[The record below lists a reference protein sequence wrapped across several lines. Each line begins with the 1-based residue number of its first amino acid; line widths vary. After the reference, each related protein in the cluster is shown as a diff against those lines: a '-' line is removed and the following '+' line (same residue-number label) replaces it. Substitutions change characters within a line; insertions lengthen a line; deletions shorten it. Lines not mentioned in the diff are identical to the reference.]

1 MKENSFYSDDFEELI
16 RGKTEQY
23 KMYPSE
29 NVWKGV
35 HSALHTKRK
44 WFIGSMAFLVTGIL
58 FMAGRELIL
67 PSNHPVSRKLASN
80 AAADVAKPAVENTPR
95 APLAILRPANTAVIA
110 RHNDSDNNSTSQEWD
125 LAAAGISITERH
137 PVLSQSDLSEWLS
150 HVVKLPAEA
159 PNLDVI
165 AARTPATDNN
175 NAVAALSSGGDGERS
190 AADDGRTVAG
200 NQQGNADDQGAAG
213 DGRTMA
219 DGRTAAGDGRVAT
232 GDGRLAGDG
241 RVAAADGRDARAN
254 GRDGSIAGD
263 GRVAGDSRS
272 ADPGIGA
279 DGFTAQSVV
288 ESLSA
293 RGAHEG
299 RYARTGAALQTPT
312 GNRRGV
318 DGQGLLAE
326 SAGAA
331 TRASATA
338 IAESDDAQRANW
350 LHDYAMNLL
359 ETTPKSGRTYLELS
373 LSPTVSYRSMG
384 GSDVGAD
391 KLYPLGVNGIPPGG
405 PNSYIDHRPGF
416 GFDASGSILYRLTR
430 NLSVKGGLQFNFTRF
445 PIKAYEDN
453 GSSAAA
459 GTTTLQSPYGIMM
472 DSISATGMP
481 MARSGK
487 QNSITVDNDYYQL
500 SAPVGFELRVLG
512 NEQLQFNLAA
522 TFAPTYLLN
531 SSSYML
537 SSGYTKYDK
546 RPEMYR
552 KLNFYA
558 GAEAFLSYRVGNIR
572 WQIGP
577 EFRYQLLSSY
587 TSQAGISEYL
597 KSYGLKIGITKS
609 IP

>member
-44 WFIGSMAFLVTGIL
+44 WFIGSMAVLVTGIL

-67 PSNHPVSRKLASN
+67 PSNHPALHKTMTGAV
-80 AAADVAKPAVENTPR
+80 ADAAKPAVENTPH
-95 APLAILRPANTAVIA
+95 APMAFLRPATTAATAHHGDSNNTI
-110 RHNDSDNNSTSQEWD
+110 SQELD
-125 LAAAGISITERH
+125 PAIAGISITVGH

-150 HVVKLPAEA
+150 HVVKLPAQA
-159 PNLDVI
+159 PDLDVI
-165 AARTPATDNN
+165 AAGTPVTDNN
-175 NAVAALSSGGDGERS
+175 ALAALTHSNEQHS
-190 AADDGRTVAG
+190 AADDGRGT
-200 NQQGNADDQGAAG
+200 ADDQRAGMDDQRAAG
-213 DGRTMA
+213 DGRITT
-219 DGRTAAGDGRVAT
+219 DLRTSN
-232 GDGRLAGDG
+232 DG
-241 RVAAADGRDARAN
+241 RVAADGHPAADGRDGRFD
-254 GRDGSIAGD
+254 GRDSRIAGD

-272 ADPGIGA
+272 TVPETGT
-279 DGFTAQSVV
+279 DGLTAQSVV

-293 RGAHEG
+293 RGTHEG
-299 RYARTGAALQTPT
+299 RYARPGAALQTST
-312 GNRRGV
+312 DNRSGV
-318 DGQGLLAE
+318 NGQSRLAE
-326 SAGAA
+326 AAGAA
-331 TRASATA
+331 TRASAKE

-359 ETTPKSGRTYLELS
+359 ETTPKAGRTYLELS

-405 PNSYIDHRPGF
+405 PNNYIDHRPGF

-445 PIKAYEDN
+445 PIKAYQDN
-453 GSSAAA
+453 GANGTAA
-459 GTTTLQSPYGIMM
+459 TTTLQSPYGIMM
-472 DSISATGMP
+472 DSISSTGMP

-487 QNSITVDNDYYQL
+487 QTSVTVYNDYYQL

-522 TFAPTYLLN
+522 TIAPSYLLN

-537 SSGYTKYDK
+537 SSGYTRYDK
-546 RPEMYR
+546 SPAMYR
-552 KLNFYA
+552 RLNFYA
-558 GAEAFLSYRVGNIR
+558 SAEAFLSYRVGNIR

-587 TSQAGISEYL
+587 TSKAGISEYL

>member
-58 FMAGRELIL
+58 FMAGRELIF
-67 PSNHPVSRKLASN
+67 PSSHPALHKLATN
-80 AAADVAKPAVENTPR
+80 AAADAAKPAVENTPR
-95 APLAILRPANTAVIA
+95 APLAILRPANTAVTA
-110 RHNDSDNNSTSQEWD
+110 RHNDSDNNSSSQEWD
-125 LAAAGISITERH
+125 PAVAGISITVGH

-150 HVVKLPAEA
+150 HVVRLPAQA
-159 PNLDVI
+159 PDLAVI
-165 AARTPATDNN
+165 AARTPAADN
-175 NAVAALSSGGDGERS
+175 NAVAALTRS
-190 AADDGRTVAG
+190 TDDGRST
-200 NQQGNADDQGAAG
+200 AG
-213 DGRTMA
+213 DGRGITIDQQRSA
-219 DGRTAAGDGRVAT
+219 DDQVAAGDGRV
-232 GDGRLAGDG
+232 G
-241 RVAAADGRDARAN
+241 
-254 GRDGSIAGD
+254 
-263 GRVAGDSRS
+263 GDSRTT
-272 ADPGIGA
+272 GLETGA
-279 DGFTAQSVV
+279 DGLTAQSVV

-299 RYARTGAALQTPT
+299 HYARTDAALQTST
-312 GNRRGV
+312 GNRNSV
-318 DGQGLLAE
+318 NGQSRLAG

-331 TRASATA
+331 TRASAAA

-384 GSDVGAD
+384 GSDAGAD
-391 KLYPLGVNGIPPGG
+391 KLYPLGVNGIPSGG

-445 PIKAYEDN
+445 PIKAYADN
-453 GSSAAA
+453 GSGASS

-472 DSISATGMP
+472 DSISSTGMP

-487 QNSITVDNDYYQL
+487 ENSITIDNDYYQL

-522 TFAPTYLLN
+522 TIAPSYLLN
-531 SSSYML
+531 STSYML
-537 SSGYTKYDK
+537 SSGYTRYDK

-552 KLNFYA
+552 RLNFYA
-558 GAEAFLSYRVGNIR
+558 SAEAFLSYRVGNIR
-572 WQIGP
+572 WQVGP

>member
-67 PSNHPVSRKLASN
+67 PSNHPALHKSATGAV
-80 AAADVAKPAVENTPR
+80 ADVAKPAVENTPH
-95 APLAILRPANTAVIA
+95 APMANLRPANTAA
-110 RHNDSDNNSTSQEWD
+110 TTRHNDSDNDIASQEWD
-125 LAAAGISITERH
+125 PAVAGISITVGH

-150 HVVKLPAEA
+150 HVVKLPAQA
-159 PNLDVI
+159 PDLNVI

-175 NAVAALSSGGDGERS
+175 ALAALTHDGQRGTP
-190 AADDGRTVAG
+190 DDGRATGDNQRAG
-200 NQQGNADDQGAAG
+200 ADEQHTQN
-213 DGRTMA
+213 DGRIAA
-219 DGRTAAGDGRVAT
+219 DGRDSRIA
-232 GDGRLAGDG
+232 GDGRLAGDSRTTG
-241 RVAAADGRDARAN
+241 SEIGTDGL
-254 GRDGSIAGD
+254 
-263 GRVAGDSRS
+263 
-272 ADPGIGA
+272 
-279 DGFTAQSVV
+279 TAQNVI

-293 RGAHEG
+293 MGAHEG
-299 RYARTGAALQTPT
+299 RYARMNAALQTST
-312 GNRRGV
+312 GNRSGV
-318 DGQGLLAE
+318 NGQSLLAQ
-326 SAGAA
+326 SAGAS
-331 TRASATA
+331 TRASAKE
-338 IAESDDAQRANW
+338 IAESGDAQRANW

-384 GSDVGAD
+384 GSDAGAD
-391 KLYPLGVNGIPPGG
+391 KLYPLGVNGTPPGG

-416 GFDASGSILYRLTR
+416 GFEASGTILYRLTR

-453 GSSAAA
+453 GANGTAA
-459 GTTTLQSPYGIMM
+459 TTTLQSPYGIMM
-472 DSISATGMP
+472 DSISSTGMP

-487 QNSITVDNDYYQL
+487 QTSVTVYNDYYQL

-522 TFAPTYLLN
+522 TIAPTYLLN

-537 SSGYTKYDK
+537 SSGYTRYDK
-546 RPEMYR
+546 SPTMYR

-577 EFRYQLLSSY
+577 ELRYQLLSSY
-587 TSQAGISEYL
+587 TSQSGMSEYL

>member
-67 PSNHPVSRKLASN
+67 PSNHPVLHKPMTG
-80 AAADVAKPAVENTPR
+80 AAADAVKPAVENAPR
-95 APLAILRPANTAVIA
+95 APLAILRPANTAVTA
-110 RHNDSDNNSTSQEWD
+110 RHNDSDNNTSSQEWD
-125 LAAAGISITERH
+125 PSTAGISITVRH

-150 HVVKLPAEA
+150 QVVKLPAQA
-159 PNLDVI
+159 PDLDVI

-175 NAVAALSSGGDGERS
+175 AIAAATRGSDEQRNTADEQRGVANDQRG
-190 AADDGRTVAG
+190 T
-200 NQQGNADDQGAAG
+200 ADDQRIAG
-213 DGRTMA
+213 DGRTTA
-219 DGRTAAGDGRVAT
+219 DGRIATDSRDGR
-232 GDGRLAGDG
+232 
-241 RVAAADGRDARAN
+241 
-254 GRDGSIAGD
+254 IAGD
-263 GRVAGDSRS
+263 GRVAGDSRNTGS
-272 ADPGIGA
+272 ETGT
-279 DGFTAQSVV
+279 DGLTAQGVI

-293 RGAHEG
+293 KGAHEG
-299 RYARTGAALQTPT
+299 YYARSGAALQSSTST
-312 GNRRGV
+312 RSGV
-318 DGQGLLAE
+318 NGQSRLAE
-326 SAGAA
+326 SAGAS
-331 TRASATA
+331 TRASARE
-338 IAESDDAQRANW
+338 IAESDDAQRVNW

-391 KLYPLGVNGIPPGG
+391 KLYPLGVNGLPPGG

-445 PIKAYEDN
+445 PIKVYEDN
-453 GSSAAA
+453 GANGTAA
-459 GTTTLQSPYGIMM
+459 TTTLQSPYGIMM

-487 QNSITVDNDYYQL
+487 QTSITVDNDYYQL
-500 SAPVGFELRVLG
+500 SAPMGFELRVLG
-512 NEQLQFNLAA
+512 NERLQFNLAA
-522 TFAPTYLLN
+522 TIAPSYLLN

-537 SSGYTKYDK
+537 SSGYTRYDK
-546 RPEMYR
+546 RPTMYR
-552 KLNFYA
+552 KLNFYV
-558 GAEAFLSYRVGNIR
+558 GGEAFFSYRVGNIR

-587 TSQAGISEYL
+587 TSESGMTENL

>member
-58 FMAGRELIL
+58 FMAGRELIF
-67 PSNHPVSRKLASN
+67 PSNHPALHKSATGAV
-80 AAADVAKPAVENTPR
+80 ADVAKPAVENTPR
-95 APLAILRPANTAVIA
+95 APMAILRPGNTAAAA
-110 RHNDSDNNSTSQEWD
+110 RHNDSDNNIASQEWD
-125 LAAAGISITERH
+125 PAVAGISITVGH

-150 HVVKLPAEA
+150 HVVKLPAQA
-159 PNLDVI
+159 PDLKVI

-175 NAVAALSSGGDGERS
+175 ALAALTRGDDGRG
-190 AADDGRTVAG
+190 AADDARATGDDQRAG
-200 NQQGNADDQGAAG
+200 ADDQRTQNG
-213 DGRTMA
+213 GRIT
-219 DGRTAAGDGRVAT
+219 
-232 GDGRLAGDG
+232 
-241 RVAAADGRDARAN
+241 ADGRDSR
-254 GRDGSIAGD
+254 IAGD
-263 GRVAGDSRS
+263 GRVAGDSRTTGS
-272 ADPGIGA
+272 ETGT
-279 DGFTAQSVV
+279 DGLTAQSVV
-288 ESLSA
+288 ESLTA

-299 RYARTGAALQTPT
+299 RYARADAALQTST
-312 GNRRGV
+312 GTRSGV
-318 DGQGLLAE
+318 NGQSLLAT
-326 SAGAA
+326 SAGAS
-331 TRASATA
+331 TKASAKE
-338 IAESDDAQRANW
+338 IAEAEDAQRANW

-384 GSDVGAD
+384 GSDAGAD

-416 GFDASGSILYRLTR
+416 GFEASGTILYRLTR

-445 PIKAYEDN
+445 PIKAYQDN
-453 GSSAAA
+453 GANGMAS
-459 GTTTLQSPYGIMM
+459 TLQSPYGIMM

-481 MARSGK
+481 MARSAK
-487 QNSITVDNDYYQL
+487 QSSVTVYNDYYQL
-500 SAPVGFELRVLG
+500 SAPMGFELRVLG

-522 TFAPTYLLN
+522 TIAPTYLLN

-537 SSGYTKYDK
+537 SSGYTRYDK
-546 RPEMYR
+546 SPTMYR

-577 EFRYQLLSSY
+577 ELRYQLLSSY
-587 TSQAGISEYL
+587 TSQSGMSEYL

>member
-1 MKENSFYSDDFEELI
+1 MKENSFYSDDDFEELI

-35 HSALHTKRK
+35 HNALHTKRK

-58 FMAGRELIL
+58 VMAGRELIL
-67 PSNHPVSRKLASN
+67 PSNHPALHKFATT

-95 APLAILRPANTAVIA
+95 APLAILRPANTAATA
-110 RHNDSDNNSTSQEWD
+110 RHGDSNNTLSQELD
-125 LAAAGISITERH
+125 PAIAGISITVGH

-150 HVVKLPAEA
+150 HVVKLPAQA
-159 PNLDVI
+159 PDLDVI
-165 AARTPATDNN
+165 AARTPVTDNN
-175 NAVAALSSGGDGERS
+175 ALAALTRS
-190 AADDGRTVAG
+190 DDGRTVNDARTV
-200 NQQGNADDQGAAG
+200 N
-213 DGRTMA
+213 DGR
-219 DGRTAAGDGRVAT
+219 AT
-232 GDGRLAGDG
+232 NDSRM
-241 RVAAADGRDARAN
+241 AADGRDSR
-254 GRDGSIAGD
+254 IAGD
-263 GRVAGDSRS
+263 GRIAGDSRTTGS
-272 ADPGIGA
+272 EIGT
-279 DGFTAQSVV
+279 DGLTAQSVV
-288 ESLSA
+288 ESLTA

-299 RYARTGAALQTPT
+299 RFARTNAALQTST
-312 GNRRGV
+312 GNRSGV
-318 DGQGLLAE
+318 DGQSLLARA
-326 SAGAA
+326 AGAA
-331 TRASATA
+331 TRASAKE
-338 IAESDDAQRANW
+338 IAESEDAQRANW

-384 GSDVGAD
+384 GSDAGAD
-391 KLYPLGVNGIPPGG
+391 KLYPLGVNGMPPGG

-416 GFDASGSILYRLTR
+416 GFEATGSILYRLTR

-445 PIKAYEDN
+445 PIRAYEDN
-453 GSSAAA
+453 GANGSAA
-459 GTTTLQSPYGIMM
+459 TTTLQSPYGIMM
-472 DSISATGMP
+472 DSISSTGMP

-487 QNSITVDNDYYQL
+487 QTSVTVYNDYYQL

-522 TFAPTYLLN
+522 TIAPTYLLN

-537 SSGYTKYDK
+537 SSGYTRYDK
-546 RPEMYR
+546 NPTMYR

-577 EFRYQLLSSY
+577 ELRYQLLSSY
-587 TSQAGISEYL
+587 TSQSGMSEYL
-597 KSYGLKIGITKS
+597 KSYGLKFGITKS

>member
-67 PSNHPVSRKLASN
+67 PSNHPALHKPATGAV
-80 AAADVAKPAVENTPR
+80 ADAVKPAVENTPR
-95 APLAILRPANTAVIA
+95 APLAILRPANTTVTA
-110 RHNDSDNNSTSQEWD
+110 RHNDSDNNTTSQEWD
-125 LAAAGISITERH
+125 PAIAGISITVRH

-150 HVVKLPAEA
+150 HVVKLPAQA
-159 PNLDVI
+159 PDLNVI
-165 AARTPATDNN
+165 AAAGTPATDNN
-175 NAVAALSSGGDGERS
+175 ALAALTRGSDEQHN
-190 AADDGRTVAG
+190 AADEQHGTGDDQRVTSDGRTT
-200 NQQGNADDQGAAG
+200 ADAR
-213 DGRTMA
+213 DGRI
-219 DGRTAAGDGRVAT
+219 DN
-232 GDGRLAGDG
+232 
-241 RVAAADGRDARAN
+241 RDSR
-254 GRDGSIAGD
+254 IAGD
-263 GRVAGDSRS
+263 GRVAGDSRTTGS
-272 ADPGIGA
+272 ETGT
-279 DGFTAQSVV
+279 DGLTAQSVV
-288 ESLSA
+288 ESLTA

-299 RYARTGAALQTPT
+299 RYARTGTELQTST
-312 GNRRGV
+312 GNRNGV
-318 DGQGLLAE
+318 NGQSRLAE
-326 SAGAA
+326 SAGAS
-331 TRASATA
+331 TKASAKQ
-338 IAESDDAQRANW
+338 IAQSEDDQRANW

-373 LSPTVSYRSMG
+373 LSPTVSYRTMG

-445 PIKAYEDN
+445 PIKVYQDN
-453 GSSAAA
+453 GSNGTAA
-459 GTTTLQSPYGIMM
+459 TTTLQSPYGIMM
-472 DSISATGMP
+472 DSISSTGMP

-487 QNSITVDNDYYQL
+487 QNPITVDNDYYQL

-512 NEQLQFNLAA
+512 NEQLQLNLAA
-522 TFAPTYLLN
+522 TIAPSYLLN

-537 SSGYTKYDK
+537 SSGYTRYDK
-546 RPEMYR
+546 RPDMYR

-587 TSQAGISEYL
+587 TSQSGMTENL

>member
-67 PSNHPVSRKLASN
+67 PSNHPALHKSATGAV
-80 AAADVAKPAVENTPR
+80 ADVAKPAVENTPH
-95 APLAILRPANTAVIA
+95 APMANLRPANTAA
-110 RHNDSDNNSTSQEWD
+110 ATRHNDSDNDIASQEWD
-125 LAAAGISITERH
+125 PAVAGISITVGH

-150 HVVKLPAEA
+150 HVVKLPAQA
-159 PNLDVI
+159 PDLNVI

-175 NAVAALSSGGDGERS
+175 ALAALTHDDGRGT
-190 AADDGRTVAG
+190 ADDGR
-200 NQQGNADDQGAAG
+200 
-213 DGRTMA
+213 
-219 DGRTAAGDGRVAT
+219 AT
-232 GDGRLAGDG
+232 GDDGRLAGDSRTTG
-241 RVAAADGRDARAN
+241 SEIGTDGL
-254 GRDGSIAGD
+254 
-263 GRVAGDSRS
+263 
-272 ADPGIGA
+272 
-279 DGFTAQSVV
+279 TAQNVI

-299 RYARTGAALQTPT
+299 RYARTNAALQTST
-312 GNRRGV
+312 DNRSGV
-318 DGQGLLAE
+318 NGQSLLAQ
-326 SAGAA
+326 SAGAS
-331 TRASATA
+331 TRASAKE
-338 IAESDDAQRANW
+338 IAESEDAQRANW

-384 GSDVGAD
+384 GSDAGAD
-391 KLYPLGVNGIPPGG
+391 KLYPLGVNGTPPGG

-416 GFDASGSILYRLTR
+416 GFEASGTILYRLTR
-430 NLSVKGGLQFNFTRF
+430 NLSIKGGLQFNFTRF

-453 GSSAAA
+453 GANGTAA
-459 GTTTLQSPYGIMM
+459 TTTLQSPYGIMM
-472 DSISATGMP
+472 DSISSTGMP
-481 MARSGK
+481 LARSGK
-487 QNSITVDNDYYQL
+487 QTSVTVYNDYYQL

-522 TFAPTYLLN
+522 TIAPTYLLN

-537 SSGYTKYDK
+537 SSGYTRYDK
-546 RPEMYR
+546 SPAMYR

-577 EFRYQLLSSY
+577 ELRYQLLSSY
-587 TSQAGISEYL
+587 TSQSGMSEYL